1 MKAKLKAVG
10 KLQQMEEKQR
20 DRVGQQLDAMR
31 QRHNHL
37 STQLQ
42 QLSALKGHAGQSALS
57 SPSLNSAALM
67 NFNRVDQMLQRMLR
81 HHEQEQAVMQAEC
94 ASVQKKYQKTLE
106 HKHARVQGLEKV
118 LERWR
123 TKQNYEKAKKEQKL
137 IEDIINSRVKRK
149 TL

>member
-67 NFNRVDQMLQRMLR
+67 NFNRVDQMLQRMLS

-94 ASVQKKYQKTLE
+94 ASVQKTLE

-118 LERWR
+118 LDRWR

>member
-94 ASVQKKYQKTLE
+94 AAVQKTLE

>member
-94 ASVQKKYQKTLE
+94 ASVQKN
-106 HKHARVQGLEKV
+106 V
-118 LERWR
+118 R
-123 TKQNYEKAKKEQKL
+123 TQTR
-137 IEDIINSRVKRK
+137 SRSRIGKGTR
-149 TL
+149 

>member
-42 QLSALKGHAGQSALS
+42 QLSALKG
-57 SPSLNSAALM
+57 
-67 NFNRVDQMLQRMLR
+67 
-81 HHEQEQAVMQAEC
+81 
-94 ASVQKKYQKTLE
+94 
-106 HKHARVQGLEKV
+106 
-118 LERWR
+118 
-123 TKQNYEKAKKEQKL
+123 
-137 IEDIINSRVKRK
+137 
-149 TL
+149 

>member
-1 MKAKLKAVG
+1 MKATLKAVG

-94 ASVQKKYQKTLE
+94 ASVQKTLE

-123 TKQNYEKAKKEQKL
+123 TKQ
-137 IEDIINSRVKRK
+137 
-149 TL
+149 

>member
-67 NFNRVDQMLQRMLR
+67 NFNRVDQMLQRMLS

-94 ASVQKKYQKTLE
+94 ASVQKTLE

>member
-81 HHEQEQAVMQAEC
+81 HHEQEQAVMQAKC
-94 ASVQKKYQKTLE
+94 ASVQKTLE

>member
-67 NFNRVDQMLQRMLR
+67 NFNRVDQMLQRMLL

-94 ASVQKKYQKTLE
+94 ASVQKTLE

>member
-94 ASVQKKYQKTLE
+94 SSVQKTLE

>member
-67 NFNRVDQMLQRMLR
+67 NFNRVDQMLQRMLC

-94 ASVQKKYQKTLE
+94 ASVQKTLE